1 MTIKDK
7 DLPWNRDAEVPN
19 GKPKSKGGFTIN
31 TGVNEIHNE
40 RPVSPYEMEE
50 KEDIKV
56 TDRDI
61 GVLFPS
67 LLFKSS
73 EIILS
78 WKLPFANL
86 FLEITFP
93 RSPT

>member
-7 DLPWNRDAEVPN
+7 DLPWNRDAEVPS

-67 LLFKSS
+67 LLFKS
-73 EIILS
+73 
-78 WKLPFANL
+78 
-86 FLEITFP
+86 
-93 RSPT
+93 RVDD

>member
-1 MTIKDK
+1 MEIFRQLKIKI
-7 DLPWNRDAEVPN
+7 PWNRDVEVPS

-31 TGVNEIHNE
+31 TENEIHNE
-40 RPVSPYEMEE
+40 PVSPREE

-67 LLFKSS
+67 LLLNQ
-73 EIILS
+73 EL
-78 WKLPFANL
+78 
-86 FLEITFP
+86 
-93 RSPT
+93 R